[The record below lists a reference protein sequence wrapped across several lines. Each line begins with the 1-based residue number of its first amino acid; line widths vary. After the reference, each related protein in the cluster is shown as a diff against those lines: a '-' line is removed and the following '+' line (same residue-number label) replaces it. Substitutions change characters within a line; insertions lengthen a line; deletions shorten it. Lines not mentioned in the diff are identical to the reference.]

1 MDEVRPTFRPAGD
14 TGLVVE
20 FGDHI
25 DRAVSR
31 RVVALHTRIR
41 AARMP
46 GVIETVPTFRSLLI
60 HLDSDA
66 TSVEY
71 VQNAVVPLLEGLEA
85 EGIAPRQWSI
95 PVCYEA
101 EFAPDLV
108 GVAERCGLTPS
119 RLVEIHSANAYHV
132 YMIGF
137 LPGLPYMGD
146 LAPELVLPR
155 LVEPRLRVPPGSV
168 AIATT
173 LTTIYPLES
182 PGGWHLIG
190 RTPVK
195 LFDIERPAPAL
206 LSPGDKV
213 AFAPISSTEFAE
225 LEKLVEC
232 GQYELRAIQ

>member
-20 FGDHI
+20 FGEHI

-31 RVVALHTRIR
+31 RVVALQTRIR
-41 AARMP
+41 AACLP
-46 GVIETVPTFRSLLI
+46 GVIETVSTFRSLLI
-60 HLDSDA
+60 HLDPDA
-66 TSVEY
+66 TSVER
-71 VQNAVVPLLEGLEA
+71 VQDAVAALLEGLEV
-85 EGIAPRQWSI
+85 EDIAPRGWII

-101 EFAPDLV
+101 AFAPDLLA
-108 GVAERCGLTPS
+108 VADRCGLTPS
-119 RLVEIHSANAYHV
+119 RVVEIHSSNAYHV

-146 LAPELVLPR
+146 LAQQLVLPR
-155 LVEPRLRVPPGSV
+155 LVEPRLRVPPGSI

-195 LFDIERPAPAL
+195 LFDIGRVPPAL
-206 LSPGDKV
+206 LNPGDKV
-213 AFAPISSTEFAE
+213 GFTPISSSKFAE
-225 LEKLVEC
+225 LESLVEA
-232 GQYELRAIQ
+232 GQYELRAVQ

>member
-1 MDEVRPTFRPAGD
+1 MDEVRPTFMPAGD

-60 HLDSDA
+60 HLDPDA

-119 RLVEIHSANAYHV
+119 RLVEIHSANAYYV

-137 LPGLPYMGD
+137 LPGLPYTGD

-232 GQYELRAIQ
+232 GQYELRAIR